1 MGSYLSAPMLVFR
14 LGVLPRTCETSCG
27 DGPAGASHGSLGAL
41 LFLPPLP
48 RRPAARRTVFFI
60 SSYFAVALVSCPAL
74 PLYPDTSLV
83 TFHIQSPLAY
93 LGAPGTRCAR
103 TGRGGGRGRG
113 RGRGRGEKE
122 AGGKRNNANMGAHYV
137 GKSRAGGRFEWSRD
151 GEFRRR
157 FIRGTLPMGFGVGRK
172 KEHGLLPR
180 SSSSSSLGLGSA

>member
-48 RRPAARRTVFFI
+48 RRPAPGRTVFFI

-93 LGAPGTRCAR
+93 LGAPGTRCAAL
-103 TGRGGGRGRG
+103 TGRL
-113 RGRGRGEKE
+113 GE
-122 AGGKRNNANMGAHYV
+122 GKRADEGIMRIWKREC
-137 GKSRAGGRFEWSRD
+137 GKISRKYSRD
-151 GEFRRR
+151 GFDDSCEKPDA
-157 FIRGTLPMGFGVGRK
+157 IRSWQRERTRSAK
-172 KEHGLLPR
+172 R
-180 SSSSSSLGLGSA
+180 SSSSSLRLGSA

>member
-137 GKSRAGGRFEWSRD
+137 GKSRAGGRLGGRATASFDGGLFEELYRWDS
-151 GEFRRR
+151 ESAE
-157 FIRGTLPMGFGVGRK
+157 RK
-172 KEHGLLPR
+172 STVCCQGALHRAP
-180 SSSSSSLGLGSA
+180 SD